1 MPIILFSGFFLLIF
15 FELIHTC
22 TLIDLIKNLLLQTQ
36 GTIWTKLLYSLY
48 CWPYASV
55 DSATSKVYDANPDLY
70 NTKSTNE
77 PLSFKQ
83 TDSLQLCSMP
93 CVNEYNCF
101 NFNIQTGTCLLYN
114 SCNSSDMTVSE
125 SGWRFFT
132 DISLKQEGKYMLDHY
147 LFIIFQYQTENK
159 KCIIIY

>member
-1 MPIILFSGFFLLIF
+1 MDKITVQFILL
-15 FELIHTC
+15 
-22 TLIDLIKNLLLQTQ
+22 
-36 GTIWTKLLYSLY
+36 TICL
-48 CWPYASV
+48 PSV
-55 DSATSKVYDANPDLY
+55 DSAITKVYEANPDVY
-70 NTKSTNE
+70 NTMSTNE

-83 TDSLQLCSMP
+83 MDSLHSLLMCSVL
-93 CVNEYNCF
+93 CVNGYNCF

-114 SCNSSDMTVSE
+114 SCNSSDMTVFE

-132 DISLKQEGKYMLDHY
+132 DISLEQEGKYMLAHY

>member
-1 MPIILFSGFFLLIF
+1 ML
-15 FELIHTC
+15 
-22 TLIDLIKNLLLQTQ
+22 
-36 GTIWTKLLYSLY
+36 
-48 CWPYASV
+48 
-55 DSATSKVYDANPDLY
+55 
-70 NTKSTNE
+70 
-77 PLSFKQ
+77 
-83 TDSLQLCSMP
+83 

-132 DISLKQEGKYMLDHY
+132 DISLKQEGKYMFDHY

-159 KCIIIY
+159 KCIIIYKHICAWFYPYQSHIHVHFFFFIYPVFIILINLWIFYASIVKLNHMLSKNLLLLIKIGKESNLNVQ